1 MIQGEKDIPGL
12 EDLIFSLTNETQQI
26 DDMVSGVQKIDVEG
40 DIVAP
45 RSRSSRPNSKRS
57 KNFDPKEDLVVVSA
71 WLNVSKYPVH
81 GANQSKQTF
90 WSRIH
95 DYFEKN
101 KKTFSLRSESSIMHR
116 WMTILTQVNKFYG
129 CYEAIERRSRSGAT
143 IQDKVIV
150 FLLFFL
156 FHSSVRRQ

>member
-12 EDLIFSLTNETQQI
+12 EDLNFSLTNETQQI
-26 DDMVSGVQKIDVEG
+26 DDMVSGVQEIDVEG

-71 WLNVSKYPVH
+71 WLNVRKDPVH
-81 GANQSKQTF
+81 EANQSKETF

-150 FLLFFL
+150 FLLFFFFL
-156 FHSSVRRQ
+156 FIC

>member
-71 WLNVSKYPVH
+71 WLNVSKDPVH
-81 GANQSKQTF
+81 GANQSKGTF

-95 DYFEKN
+95 SYFEKN
-101 KKTFSLRSESSIMHR
+101 KTTPFSRSESSIMHQ
-116 WMTILTQVNKFYG
+116 WMTILGQVNKFCG
-129 CYEAIERRSRSGAT
+129 CYEAIERRNQSGAT
-143 IQDKVIV
+143 I
-150 FLLFFL
+150 
-156 FHSSVRRQ
+156 

>member
-1 MIQGEKDIPGL
+1 MATEIQG
-12 EDLIFSLTNETQQI
+12 
-26 DDMVSGVQKIDVEG
+26 IDVEG

-57 KNFDPKEDLVVVSA
+57 KNFDSKEDLVVVSA
-71 WLNVSKYPVH
+71 WLNVSKDPVH
-81 GANQSKQTF
+81 GANQSKGTF

-95 DYFEKN
+95 SYFEKN
-101 KKTFSLRSESSIMHR
+101 KTTPFSRSESSIMHR
-116 WMTILTQVNKFYG
+116 WMTILGQVNKFYG

-150 FLLFFL
+150 FLLFLL

>member
-1 MIQGEKDIPGL
+1 MICFGQTWSREIKMFSGL
-12 EDLIFSLTNETQQI
+12 EDLNFPSTNETQQI
-26 DDMVSGVQKIDVEG
+26 EGTATEVQGIDTEG
-40 DIVAP
+40 GAVAP
-45 RSRSSRPNSKRS
+45 RPRSSRPNSKRS
-57 KNFDPKEDLVVVSA
+57 KNFDLKKDLVVVSA

-116 WMTILTQVNKFYG
+116 WMTI
-129 CYEAIERRSRSGAT
+129 
-143 IQDKVIV
+143 
-150 FLLFFL
+150 
-156 FHSSVRRQ
+156 